1 VFSSGPSTG
10 LGTRQTC
17 GMQTI
22 YPPLP
27 HPLPPPPHDLTSSP
41 FFLVLCHVLQLS
53 VEDGAVPKAVS
64 LQCGGY
70 FTACVA
76 DDGRLFTC
84 GKGSSLSLG
93 HGNKS
98 YTPHPVLVD
107 SLRDRKIRRLACGQ
121 KHMVRTGAL
130 GRGRGQGLMSVLLIG
145 CGVCAGCVDGLRR
158 RDGASRQA

>member
-1 VFSSGPSTG
+1 MTSP
-10 LGTRQTC
+10 
-17 GMQTI
+17 
-22 YPPLP
+22 PPLAS
-27 HPLPPPPHDLTSSP
+27 L
-41 FFLVLCHVLQLS
+41 FLYHVLQLS

-130 GRGRGQGLMSVLLIG
+130 RRGGGQGLTTILWVWCCVQAVLT
-145 CGVCAGCVDGLRR
+145 D
-158 RDGASRQA
+158 

>member
-1 VFSSGPSTG
+1 
-10 LGTRQTC
+10 
-17 GMQTI
+17 M
-22 YPPLP
+22 
-27 HPLPPPPHDLTSSP
+27 
-41 FFLVLCHVLQLS
+41 
-53 VEDGAVPKAVS
+53 PKAVG

-121 KHMVRTGAL
+121 KHMVSKHGGSGAL
-130 GRGRGQGLMSVLLIG
+130 E
-145 CGVCAGCVDGLRR
+145 
-158 RDGASRQA
+158 GASGGERD